1 MPAPP
6 EYDRVHPRYKRRLG
20 DIGMWLFL
28 GALGV
33 LFGAGLMGYVLIRT
47 RVFGEGSIGSVRIQ
61 LPEGFWFST
70 AIIIAAS
77 FAIHQAV
84 EAVSHERQKA
94 FRQWLW
100 ATLILG
106 ALFVIVQIPSLIM
119 LLERHMEMLREV
131 VRQGQRHNALYGFI
145 FFLIALHALHVIG
158 GIIVLIR
165 MGIHGLKGEY
175 DHEHYDSVRHA
186 AQYWHFLD
194 IVWIILFLTI
204 WLIA

>member
-1 MPAPP
+1 MPTPLD
-6 EYDRVHPRYKRRLG
+6 YDRVNPRHRRRLG

-28 GALGV
+28 AALGI
-33 LFGAGLMGYVLIRT
+33 LFAAGLMGYVLIRT
-47 RVFGEGSIGSVRIQ
+47 RVFGEGSIGPIHIR
-61 LPEGFWFST
+61 LPEGLWFST

-77 FAIHQAV
+77 YAIHRAV
-84 EAVSHERQKA
+84 EAVSHEKQKA
-94 FRQWLW
+94 FRQWLL
-100 ATLILG
+100 ATLVLG
-106 ALFVIVQIPSLIM
+106 GLFVIVQIPSLIM
-119 LLERHMEMLREV
+119 LLDRHLEMLREV
-131 VRQGQRHNALYGFI
+131 VQKGQRHNALYGFI

-194 IVWIILFLTI
+194 IVWIILFLSI